1 MARPL
6 PHKAKTP
13 PAPPESRGVA
23 PPFLARV
30 PGWALV
36 LAVALAVRLAYLL
49 TARGPAFEAP
59 LIDAD
64 YYDYLGERLA
74 RGEGFDEGPFWQPPL
89 YPLVLGGL
97 YWLGGHSLWWP
108 RLLQAL
114 LGAATAALVHGV
126 ARRAS
131 GSDRVGLVAG
141 LLVAL
146 HGPLVFYDG
155 KLLATSLGTFL
166 GTAAL
171 WLSSRERPTAW
182 TALLC
187 GACIGLGALA
197 VAPLLLLVLPLA
209 WALARGRPSRAML
222 CASACVAV
230 VLCATLS
237 NRARSGE
244 WVLISANG
252 GINLWLGNN
261 ARADETLAIRP
272 GGAWEALV
280 QEPSR
285 YGFHTPAT
293 QDAYFTRKAL
303 GWCGAH
309 PLDCVGNLLWKARLL
324 LVARELPRN
333 EDLYVLRSQSPVLW
347 ALTARVGGVAL
358 PYALLWPLAAA
369 GCVALWRRWRAKE
382 DVRVALATVGAALAL
397 AVPCVLFFVSG
408 RYRAPLAP
416 VLCVLAALGLSA
428 LLSRSARAMPAGV
441 ALAVLVLSVWPVR
454 LAVDA
459 VDFEAELHYV
469 VGGRLA
475 RLGDD
480 VGAVEAWRRALLRR
494 PSYLEAGY
502 NLGLALE
509 RLGRPGEAAR
519 VYESL
524 LRWHPRQLL
533 LRTRLEQLRAG
544 ETSVPEGSA
553 APH

>member
-1 MARPL
+1 
-6 PHKAKTP
+6 
-13 PAPPESRGVA
+13 
-23 PPFLARV
+23 V
-30 PGWALV
+30 PTWVLV
-36 LAVALAVRLAYLL
+36 FAVALVVRLAYLL
-49 TARGPAFEAP
+49 TAHGPAFEAP

-74 RGEGFDEGPFWQPPL
+74 RGEGFGQGPFWQPPL

-108 RLLQAL
+108 RLLQTL
-114 LGAATAALVHGV
+114 LGAATAALVQGV
-126 ARRAS
+126 TRRAS
-131 GSDRVGLVAG
+131 GSDKVGLLAG

-155 KLLATSLGTFL
+155 ELLATSLGTFL

-171 WLSSRERPTAW
+171 WLACREAPSAGK
-182 TALLC
+182 ALLC
-187 GACIGLGALA
+187 GVCIGLGALTL
-197 VAPLLLLVLPLA
+197 APLLLLVLPLA
-209 WALARGRPSRAML
+209 WALARGRPLRGAL
-222 CASACVAV
+222 CAAACAAV
-230 VLCATLS
+230 VLCATFS
-237 NRARSGE
+237 NHARSGE

-272 GGAWEALV
+272 GRAWEALV

-285 YGFHTPAT
+285 HGFHTPAT

-333 EDLYVLRSQSPVLW
+333 EDLYVVRSQSPVLW
-347 ALTARVGGVAL
+347 ALTARVGSLAL

-382 DVRVALATVGAALAL
+382 DVRVALRVVGAAVMLA
-397 AVPCVLFFVSG
+397 APCLLFFVSG
-408 RYRAPLAP
+408 RYRTPLAP

-428 LLSRSARAMPAGV
+428 LRSRSARRVPAGV

-480 VGAVEAWRRALLRR
+480 AGAVEAWQRAVRRR
-494 PSYLEAGY
+494 PGYLEAGF

-509 RLGRPGEAAR
+509 RLGRSDEAIHT
-519 VYESL
+519 YESL
-524 LRWHPRQLL
+524 LRWHPREAL
-533 LRTRLEQLRAG
+533 LRERLALLR
-544 ETSVPEGSA
+544 SP
-553 APH
+553 

>member
-1 MARPL
+1 
-6 PHKAKTP
+6 
-13 PAPPESRGVA
+13 
-23 PPFLARV
+23 V
-30 PGWALV
+30 PTWAIV
-36 LAVALAVRLAYLL
+36 LAVALGVRLAYLL
-49 TARGPAFEAP
+49 TARGPAFDAP

-74 RGEGFDEGPFWQPPL
+74 RGEGFDAGPFWQPPL

-114 LGAATAALVHGV
+114 LGALTASLACGV
-126 ARRAS
+126 ARRVS
-131 GSDRVGLVAG
+131 GNPRVGLSAG

-155 KLLATSLGTFL
+155 ELLATSLGTFL

-171 WLSSRERPTAW
+171 WLAVREPPRPG

-187 GACIGLGALA
+187 GTCIGLGALA

-209 WALARGRPSRAML
+209 WALARGRPVRAAL
-222 CASACVAV
+222 CVAACAAV
-230 VLCATLS
+230 VLCATAA

-261 ARADETLAIRP
+261 SDVDGAMAIRP
-272 GGAWEALV
+272 GAAWEALAN
-280 QEPSR
+280 EPVR
-285 YGFHTPAT
+285 HGFHSPAA
-293 QDAYFTRKAL
+293 QDAWFTRKTL
-303 GWCGAH
+303 EWCRSR
-309 PLDCVGNLLWKARLL
+309 PLECVGNLLWKARLL

-333 EDLYVLRSQSPVLW
+333 EDLYVIRSQSPVLW
-347 ALTARVGGVAL
+347 ALTARPGGLAL
-358 PYALLWPLAAA
+358 PYALLWPLAAVGA
-369 GCVALWRRWRAKE
+369 LVLWRGWRARE
-382 DVRVALATVGAALAL
+382 DVRAALTVAGAALML
-397 AVPCVLFFVSG
+397 AAPSVLFFVTG

-416 VLCVLAALGLSA
+416 ALCVLAALGLHA
-428 LLSRSARAMPAGV
+428 LLSRASPRAVPAGV

-459 VDFEAELHYV
+459 IDFEAELHYV
-469 VGGRLA
+469 VGGRHA

-480 VGAVEAWRRALLRR
+480 AAAVEAWRRAVLRR
-494 PSYLEAGY
+494 PDYLEAGY

-509 RLGRPGEAAR
+509 RLGRGGEAAR
-519 VYESL
+519 TYEAL
-524 LRWHPRQLL
+524 LRWHPREGL
-533 LRTRLEQLRAG
+533 LRERLALLQGTARDG
-544 ETSVPEGSA
+544 GP
-553 APH
+553 